1 MAVNLAAKYSD
12 KVDEVF
18 RAGALTTAMAGGAYE
33 FTGAQTVKVYSMG
46 TAEMNDYKANGSSR
60 YGTPEELE
68 DTTQELTVTQKR
80 SFTFTI
86 DATNAVDSP
95 AGVRDAAKALRRQ
108 LDQVVIP
115 EIDTYRFKAAAE
127 NAKHRNISALSNST
141 AYSDFLE
148 VNSAISDDEVPTTA
162 RDRPAVFSSADIVYQ
177 F

>member
-18 RAGALTTAMAGGAYE
+18 RAGALTTAMAGGKYE

-46 TAEMNDYKANGSSR
+46 TAEMNDYKANGSNR

-115 EIDTYRFKAAAE
+115 EIDTYRFKTAAE

-148 VNSAISDDEVPTTA
+148 VNGAISDDEVPTTA